1 MIAKDFNGSEVI
13 ETPVVEAPK
22 EETSAEE
29 VVSVD
34 VEAPKGEEEVTVAVE
49 TVEPQMLAL
58 ALEGEVTETPA
69 EEVPVCEAPVLVET
83 VEGVEGSML
92 ALLA

>member
-1 MIAKDFNGSEVI
+1 MFAKDFNESEVM
-13 ETPVVEAPK
+13 ETPAVEAPK
-22 EETSAEE
+22 EETSVEE

-34 VEAPKGEEEVTVAVE
+34 VEAPKGEEEVAVAVE
-49 TVEPQMLAL
+49 VVEEQMLAISF
-58 ALEGEVTETPA
+58 EGEVTETPA